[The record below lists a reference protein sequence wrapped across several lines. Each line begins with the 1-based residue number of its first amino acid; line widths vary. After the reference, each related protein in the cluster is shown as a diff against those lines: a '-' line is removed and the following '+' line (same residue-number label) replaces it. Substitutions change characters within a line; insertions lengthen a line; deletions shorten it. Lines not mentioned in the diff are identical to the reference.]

1 MQNFSSFCSTA
12 TTRGVRLTQVR
23 SHTGASL
30 TAHTHTLR
38 WSMVR
43 NRITRLL
50 CPLTRHHGR
59 PKSFFQLDTGS
70 AGGTWMNRPIGKYG
84 WWKPR
89 SGSNTC
95 FTCTAAA
102 NDTPC
107 ASLHRRNNPLLYAA
121 NAVGEAAGHGMGRRV
136 TFMGRVVHHASS
148 RQTSWTRLFPQP
160 QSRAAQVRLSQHTIH
175 AGGTVVHACKHD
187 GAMVPA
193 AMARRL
199 CVPNSPAV
207 SLCSRHCVP
216 WFSASNGARSYTFQ
230 NMETQ
235 QFCTRGTP
243 PRQPSKPS
251 GCSVSVNDRE
261 GRAKKMPSFTA
272 DADAV
277 SPAPPPTAWST
288 LAQLHTRRQSSAPL
302 LCCAWRPRWACKCGG
317 ACRTWAWTGSVE
329 IPGQFG

>member
-1 MQNFSSFCSTA
+1 
-12 TTRGVRLTQVR
+12 
-23 SHTGASL
+23 
-30 TAHTHTLR
+30 
-38 WSMVR
+38 MVR

-243 PRQPSKPS
+243 PRKPSKPS

-277 SPAPPPTAWST
+277 SPALPQRPGRHWHGCTRAVKAAHLFCVVRGDLVGRVNAAVLAGHGPGRDPLKFLGNSDREQST
-288 LAQLHTRRQSSAPL
+288 WYRGSPSTSS
-302 LCCAWRPRWACKCGG
+302 
-317 ACRTWAWTGSVE
+317 
-329 IPGQFG
+329 